1 MNSHVDFLHSS
12 ILRQK
17 ATELFLKKSFPR
29 MKVTLPSK
37 VASKQASKILIERQM
52 VLLRAWLPKLK
63 KKKVER
69 KEWCYWSWLQSYL
82 MTTNTFVLLQ
92 VLTAWRADAA
102 TILTSHIRSP
112 WIATPP
118 KYNLSVPSP
127 TKQHT
132 HALTWFWLTAP
143 RRKWTIA
150 LKSSYLG
157 KDPQGKLLFFSQLPV
172 TFLFLISLFL
182 LLLLPVTKGP

>member
-63 KKKVER
+63 KKKSR
-69 KEWCYWSWLQSYL
+69 KKRV
-82 MTTNTFVLLQ
+82 MLLK
-92 VLTAWRADAA
+92 LTAKLSDDY
-102 TILTSHIRSP
+102 
-112 WIATPP
+112 
-118 KYNLSVPSP
+118 KYFCP
-127 TKQHT
+127 T
-132 HALTWFWLTAP
+132 ASANCLE
-143 RRKWTIA
+143 
-150 LKSSYLG
+150 G
-157 KDPQGKLLFFSQLPV
+157 
-172 TFLFLISLFL
+172 
-182 LLLLPVTKGP
+182 

>member
-29 MKVTLPSK
+29 MKVTLPNK

-92 VLTAWRADAA
+92 VLTLPGGL
-102 TILTSHIRSP
+102 IQPQYSLPHIPSP

-127 TKQHT
+127 TKQHK

-143 RRKWTIA
+143 RKWTIA
-150 LKSSYLG
+150 LKNS
-157 KDPQGKLLFFSQLPV
+157 
-172 TFLFLISLFL
+172 I
-182 LLLLPVTKGP
+182 